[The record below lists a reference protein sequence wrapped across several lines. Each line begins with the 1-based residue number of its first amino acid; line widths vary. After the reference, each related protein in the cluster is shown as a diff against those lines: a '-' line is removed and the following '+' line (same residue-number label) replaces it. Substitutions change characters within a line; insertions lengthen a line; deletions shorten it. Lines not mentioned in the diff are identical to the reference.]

1 MKPMDLILIIVTA
14 ICSLL
19 TIYSVY
25 KNKNI
30 QRPILADTHGIK
42 DASTANVESDCSM
55 TLDAKTYMQ
64 EKIISAYERFVVIH
78 EEAVTKESKILK
90 GILKIQED
98 QITKLKEIQSLKL
111 KVDKHNVSLGSDWE
125 NQYFRLRQS
134 NGGSLIK

>member
-1 MKPMDLILIIVTA
+1 
-14 ICSLL
+14 
-19 TIYSVY
+19 
-25 KNKNI
+25 
-30 QRPILADTHGIK
+30 
-42 DASTANVESDCSM
+42 
-55 TLDAKTYMQ
+55 MQ

-78 EEAVTKESKILK
+78 EEAVTEESEILK